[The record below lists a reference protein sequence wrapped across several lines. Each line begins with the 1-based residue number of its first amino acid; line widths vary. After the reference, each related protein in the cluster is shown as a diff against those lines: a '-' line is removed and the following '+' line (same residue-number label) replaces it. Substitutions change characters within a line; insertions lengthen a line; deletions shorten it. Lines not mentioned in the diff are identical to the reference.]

1 MNIQLRYKT
10 CVWSQTIQISNNSI
24 SPPVIFVSYV
34 TETIICTDSN
44 PGEPKK
50 APSPGILWSIRRHN
64 LCVIFFSSIRGS
76 VLNHFN
82 FNCVLEGS
90 VLTKTLLPFCVF
102 SSTVDTTTRVKRGD
116 LFSYS
121 LKTSSKGGA
130 TSSKPWELYGDLIEL
145 YGAEGGWVLDFC
157 SGSGELFGIFFPVN
171 IFFSKFTFQ
180 HPRPISFYYKSFVT
194 IAAKNPNN
202 LVTRFYCQ

>member
-1 MNIQLRYKT
+1 MKIQLRYKT

-24 SPPVIFVSYV
+24 SPQLFSFLMLQKQLFAL
-34 TETIICTDSN
+34 TRTQGN
-44 PGEPKK
+44 PKK
-50 APSPGILWSIRRHN
+50 RPALGFSEALEDIT
-64 LCVIFFSSIRGS
+64 CVWFFFSSIRGS

-194 IAAKNPNN
+194 IAAKKPNN

>member
-1 MNIQLRYKT
+1 MLWKFNCVTKHVFDLRQFR
-10 CVWSQTIQISNNSI
+10 SQTIQFPPSYFRFLCYRNNYLHWLEDI
-24 SPPVIFVSYV
+24 
-34 TETIICTDSN
+34 T
-44 PGEPKK
+44 
-50 APSPGILWSIRRHN
+50 
-64 LCVIFFSSIRGS
+64 CVWFFFSSIRGS

-171 IFFSKFTFQ
+171 IFFAKFTFQ

-194 IAAKNPNN
+194 IAAKKPNN

>member
-1 MNIQLRYKT
+1 MCL
-10 CVWSQTIQISNNSI
+10 ISDNSDLKQFNF
-24 SPPVIFVSYV
+24 PPVILVSNV

-44 PGEPKK
+44 SGEPKK
-50 APSPGILWSIRRHN
+50 APRPGILWSIRRHN
-64 LCVIFFSSIRGS
+64 LCVIFFPVSEDQYSII
-76 VLNHFN
+76 LILI
-82 FNCVLEGS
+82 VLEGS

-116 LFSYS
+116 LFSYN

-130 TSSKPWELYGDLIEL
+130 TSFKPWELYGDLTEL
-145 YGAEGGWVLDFC
+145 YGAEEGWVMDFC

-171 IFFSKFTFQ
+171 IFFSKFSFQ
-180 HPRPISFYYKSFVT
+180 HPRPISFCYKLFVT
-194 IAAKNPNN
+194 IAAKKPNN

>member
-1 MNIQLRYKT
+1 MKIQLRYKT

-24 SPPVIFVSYV
+24 SPQLFWFLMLQKQLFAL
-34 TETIICTDSN
+34 TRTQGN
-44 PGEPKK
+44 PKK
-50 APSPGILWSIRRHN
+50 RPGLGFSEAFEDIT
-64 LCVIFFSSIRGS
+64 CVWFFSSIRGS

-90 VLTKTLLPFCVF
+90 VLTKTLLPFCAF

-130 TSSKPWELYGDLIEL
+130 TSFKPWELYGDLTEL
-145 YGAEGGWVLDFC
+145 YGAEEGWVMDFC

-171 IFFSKFTFQ
+171 IFFSKFSFQ

-194 IAAKNPNN
+194 VAAKKPNN

>member
-1 MNIQLRYKT
+1 M
-10 CVWSQTIQISNNSI
+10 
-24 SPPVIFVSYV
+24 
-34 TETIICTDSN
+34 
-44 PGEPKK
+44 
-50 APSPGILWSIRRHN
+50 
-64 LCVIFFSSIRGS
+64 IFFSSIRGS

-121 LKTSSKGGA
+121 LKTSSKGEA
-130 TSSKPWELYGDLIEL
+130 TSCKPRELYGDLIEF
-145 YGAEGGWVLDFC
+145 YGAEGGWVMDFC

-171 IFFSKFTFQ
+171 IFFSKFSFQ
-180 HPRPISFYYKSFVT
+180 HPRPISFCYKLCCQKTQQSRHPFLLSINLNKKNVMIRLLFVNRNRNWFLLALDCYQSLR
-194 IAAKNPNN
+194 I
-202 LVTRFYCQ
+202 VTLARTPKHAREKMFTHKTCSREPISISDYK

>member
-1 MNIQLRYKT
+1 M
-10 CVWSQTIQISNNSI
+10 
-24 SPPVIFVSYV
+24 
-34 TETIICTDSN
+34 
-44 PGEPKK
+44 
-50 APSPGILWSIRRHN
+50 
-64 LCVIFFSSIRGS
+64 
-76 VLNHFN
+76 
-82 FNCVLEGS
+82 
-90 VLTKTLLPFCVF
+90 TKTLLPFCVF

-171 IFFSKFTFQ
+171 IFFF
-180 HPRPISFYYKSFVT
+180 
-194 IAAKNPNN
+194 
-202 LVTRFYCQ
+202 

>member
-1 MNIQLRYKT
+1 MKIQLRYKT

-24 SPPVIFVSYV
+24 SPQLFWFLMLQKQLFAL
-34 TETIICTDSN
+34 TRTQ
-44 PGEPKK
+44 GKPKK
-50 APSPGILWSIRRHN
+50 RPGLGFSEVFEDIT
-64 LCVIFFSSIRGS
+64 CVWFFFSSIRGS
-76 VLNHFN
+76 VLNHFK

-130 TSSKPWELYGDLIEL
+130 TSFKPWELYGDLTEL
-145 YGAEGGWVLDFC
+145 YGAEEGWVMDFC

-171 IFFSKFTFQ
+171 IFFFLNSAFSILDQ
-180 HPRPISFYYKSFVT
+180 SVSIISH
-194 IAAKNPNN
+194 
-202 LVTRFYCQ
+202 L

>member
-1 MNIQLRYKT
+1 MKIQLRYKT

-24 SPPVIFVSYV
+24 SPQLFWFLMLQKQLFAL
-34 TETIICTDSN
+34 TRTQGN
-44 PGEPKK
+44 PKK
-50 APSPGILWSIRRHN
+50 RPGLGFSEAFEDIT
-64 LCVIFFSSIRGS
+64 CVWFFFSSIRGS

-82 FNCVLEGS
+82 FNCVLEES

-130 TSSKPWELYGDLIEL
+130 TSFKPWELYGDLTEL
-145 YGAEGGWVLDFC
+145 CGAEEGWVMDFC

-171 IFFSKFTFQ
+171 IFFF
-180 HPRPISFYYKSFVT
+180 
-194 IAAKNPNN
+194 
-202 LVTRFYCQ
+202 